1 MRSIRVCSILIIL
14 SIVLGGCAGK
24 ENKPQESPSVM
35 ITPEPFV
42 KTNHEPKATGFIYD
56 ENNLDYQ
63 LVWSDE
69 FDYEGLPDD
78 TKWGYDTGGH
88 GWGNNELQYYT
99 EGDNVRVTDGK
110 LIIEARKEKHG
121 EMDYTSTRLISK
133 GKGDWLYGKI
143 EVSAKLPRGR
153 GTWPAI
159 WMLPTDWEYGNW
171 PNSGEI
177 DIMEH
182 VGFDM
187 NKVLGSVHTKAYH
200 HSIGT
205 HKSGYKVLEK
215 VDEQFHVYAIE
226 WLPDQIKFYM
236 DGEMYFKFKPADF
249 VETPSFKE
257 WPFDKRFHL
266 LMNIAVGGNW
276 GGQRGIDDSIWPQT
290 MEIDYVRVYQAE
302 EINKLV
308 QSDTK

>member
-133 GKGDWLYGKI
+133 GKGDWLTGKLKFRY
-143 EVSAKLPRGR
+143 AAQA

-159 WMLPTDWEYGNW
+159 WMLPQTGN
-171 PNSGEI
+171 
-177 DIMEH
+177 M
-182 VGFDM
+182 V
-187 NKVLGSVHTKAYH
+187 
-200 HSIGT
+200 IG
-205 HKSGYKVLEK
+205 
-215 VDEQFHVYAIE
+215 
-226 WLPDQIKFYM
+226 LP
-236 DGEMYFKFKPADF
+236 E
-249 VETPSFKE
+249 
-257 WPFDKRFHL
+257 R
-266 LMNIAVGGNW
+266 
-276 GGQRGIDDSIWPQT
+276 
-290 MEIDYVRVYQAE
+290 
-302 EINKLV
+302 
-308 QSDTK
+308 

>member
-1 MRSIRVCSILIIL
+1 MKSLRTVLYILIVMSLLI
-14 SIVLGGCAGK
+14 SGCSSK
-24 ENKPQESPSVM
+24 ENKPQASQPVI
-35 ITPEPFV
+35 ITPEPFSG
-42 KTNHEPKATGFIYD
+42 TYSDPKAVGFEYD
-56 ENNLDYQ
+56 EEKLDYQ

-69 FDYEGLPDD
+69 FDYEGPPDD
-78 TKWGYDTGGH
+78 TKWGYDTGGS

-99 EGDNVRVTDGK
+99 EGDNVKVTDGR
-110 LIIEARKEKHG
+110 LIIEARKEKYG

-159 WMLPTDWEYGNW
+159 WMLPTDWAYGSW

-182 VGFDM
+182 VGYDM
-187 NKVLGSVHTKAYH
+187 NKVLGTVHTKAYY

-205 HKSGYKVLEK
+205 QKSGSRILEK
-215 VDEQFHVYAIE
+215 VDELYHVYAIE
-226 WLPDQIKFYM
+226 WLPDKIKFFM
-236 DGEMYFKFKPADF
+236 DGELYFTFKPTDF
-249 VETPSFKE
+249 VKSPTSKE

-276 GGQRGIDDSIWPQT
+276 GGQKGIDDSIWPQT

-302 EINKLV
+302 EINKLAA
-308 QSDTK
+308 K